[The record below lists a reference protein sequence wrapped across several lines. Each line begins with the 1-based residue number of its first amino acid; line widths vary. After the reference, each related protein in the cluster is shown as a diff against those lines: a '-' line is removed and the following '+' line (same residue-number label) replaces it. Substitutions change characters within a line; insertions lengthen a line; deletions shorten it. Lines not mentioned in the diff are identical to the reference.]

1 MTRAPASPRRA
12 PPASRRIIHVDM
24 DAFFAAVEQRDH
36 ARYRGRPVI
45 VGADPK
51 GGRGRGVVAAC
62 SYEARPFGIRSAMPI
77 GRAYRLCPH
86 AAFLPV
92 RIERY
97 QEASERIFAV
107 FARCTD
113 LVEALSIDEAFLDVT
128 GSTRLFGAAEA
139 IARRIKADIRE
150 EEGLV
155 ASVGVASNKFVAKV
169 ASDLGKPDGFVAV
182 PPGQGKAFL
191 APLPVSRLWGV
202 GAKTEGLLR
211 SLGLITIGA
220 VAAWPEEALVAR
232 LGEVGRHLWA
242 LAGGMDDRPVVPEE
256 AAKSIGAETTFEE
269 DTADPR
275 LLRRTLLALAERVTR
290 RLRRE
295 GVRGSTVTLKIRF
308 EPFET
313 HTHARTLAVPTA
325 LADDIFPVASDLLAK
340 ARLPARRIRLLGIAV
355 SRLAPAEAAGRQLP
369 LFGEGAAR
377 RERVAAVMDQVAAR
391 FGEGALTRAA
401 LLPRPRRRRAGYGNA

>member
-1 MTRAPASPRRA
+1 
-12 PPASRRIIHVDM
+12 M

-36 ARYRGRPVI
+36 PRYRGRPVI

-62 SYEARPFGIRSAMPI
+62 SYEARPFGIHSAMPI
-77 GRAYRLCPH
+77 GRAYRLCPR
-86 AAFLPV
+86 AVFLPV
-92 RIERY
+92 RMERY
-97 QEASERIFAV
+97 QEVSERLFGIFA
-107 FARCTD
+107 RYTD

-139 IARRIKADIRE
+139 IARRIKADIRQE
-150 EEGLV
+150 ELV
-155 ASVGVASNKFVAKV
+155 ASVGVAGSKFVAKV

-182 PPGQGKAFL
+182 PPGQEKAFL

-202 GAKTEGLLR
+202 GAKTERLLR

-220 VAAWPEEALVAR
+220 VASWPEAALAARFGEA
-232 LGEVGRHLWA
+232 GRHLWA
-242 LAGGMDDRPVVPEE
+242 LANGLDDRPVTPEE
-256 AAKSIGAETTFEE
+256 AAKSIGAETTFAE

-275 LLRRTLLALAERVTR
+275 LLRTTLLALAERVGR

-295 GVRGSTVTLKIRF
+295 GVRGSTVTLKVRF

-313 HTHARTLAVPTA
+313 HTRAQTLATPTA
-325 LADDIFPVASDLLAK
+325 LADDIFPVAAALLAA
-340 ARLPARRIRLLGIAV
+340 ARVPGRRIRLLGIAV
-355 SRLAPAEAAGRQLP
+355 SRLVPAEAAGRQLP
-369 LFGEGAAR
+369 LFGEGGAR
-377 RERVAAVMDQVAAR
+377 RERVAAVMDAVAAR

-401 LLPRPRRRRAGYGNA
+401 LLPRPRRRRAGHGDA